1 MSVEKSQ
8 FNVIKYTTK
17 DGENITATKQGNTV
31 TLVGDKNGVRQ
42 MPLNKFMQEFVQN
55 VPQINNGQPVQDTV
69 SFSGQPDKT
78 IEGAKNSK
86 KGLLAGLGLLLLAGG
101 AYVLSGGRS
110 SKAAKAAQEAGQE
123 IIEQG
128 SKKGQKVVQE
138 VVEEVLPKGQKVVQ
152 EVAEEVT
159 PKGQKV
165 VQEVVEEVAPKGQ
178 KVVPK
183 GQKVV
188 QEVAEEAAPKGKQ
201 AAKETVEKVA
211 EKTGE
216 KAKKTSKSLPVE
228 AVDDAAKEAEEAILK
243 QQAIDELRAMGL
255 FVDDLKPANYADEI
269 IDNTSKVIDDA
280 LKPKTASLELPKQ
293 IETPEIK
300 IPRQAFERGSDDVV
314 KVADDLVDDIANKG
328 TGVIEEVADEG
339 AEAAGKL
346 FGDNTLTGLADD
358 ATGVVDDVLH
368 TPKTFLDD
376 VAESTDDM
384 FRPSSFDGTG
394 DLMHHTDDMFK
405 PYGGADDLMGHTDDM
420 FKPYGETDD
429 LLAHTDDVFD
439 NFGPGMDDGLF

>member
-8 FNVIKYTTK
+8 FNAIKYTTK

-138 VVEEVLPKGQKVVQ
+138 V
-152 EVAEEVT
+152 AEEV
-159 PKGQKV
+159 
-165 VQEVVEEVAPKGQ
+165 A
-178 KVVPK
+178 PK

-201 AAKETVEKVA
+201 VAKETVEKVA

-216 KAKKTSKSLPVE
+216 KAKKTSKTLPTD
-228 AVDDAAKEAEEAILK
+228 AVDNVAKETEDEILK
-243 QQAIDELRAMGL
+243 QGAIDELAARGL
-255 FVDDLKPANYADEI
+255 FVDDLKPGKCADEI
-269 IDNTSKVIDDA
+269 IDNTSRVIDDA
-280 LKPKTASLELPKQ
+280 LKPKTASLELPK

-314 KVADDLVDDIANKG
+314 KVADDLVDDVTNKG

-339 AEAAGKL
+339 TGKL
-346 FGDNTLTGLADD
+346 FGENPMTGFVDDAEDALLKPSSIIDDGTNFADD
-358 ATGVVDDVLH
+358 ISRPNLYDESESLFSHGNSFDNVDAVS
-368 TPKTFLDD
+368 
-376 VAESTDDM
+376 STDNLH
-384 FRPSSFDGTG
+384 S
-394 DLMHHTDDMFK
+394 
-405 PYGGADDLMGHTDDM
+405 YA
-420 FKPYGETDD
+420 
-429 LLAHTDDVFD
+429 DDVFD
-439 NFGPGMDDGLF
+439 NFDSGMDGGL